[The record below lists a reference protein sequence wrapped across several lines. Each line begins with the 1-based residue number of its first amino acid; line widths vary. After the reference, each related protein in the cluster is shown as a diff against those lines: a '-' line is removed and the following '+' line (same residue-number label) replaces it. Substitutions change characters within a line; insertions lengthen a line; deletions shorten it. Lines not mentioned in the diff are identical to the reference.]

1 MQFRRGAPW
10 QRRDR
15 IRPVLIATLVAIP
28 LAVGVVVG
36 VKVADPGQGASL
48 ALSANRSGLG
58 HSHLHPGHH
67 RGTVQAGGTGMDL
80 SQTPAQAA
88 KSMNCTLQVP
98 ANPLSA
104 RGLATPY
111 VLGDGCQMSNAD
123 LQAYVEAD
131 IINPRTGSIKVY
143 NPLVITD
150 GTQPAARP
158 VPPRVPRGD
167 VVGIMFGFN
176 GDNLMLTSTGHSLQ
190 QGNCVNGLGQSL
202 FTQVAYCNSP
212 AFYRAANRDI
222 ARGLLKIPPLATG
235 NDGKLCP
242 TTRDFSVV
250 DQDQSDNVVTTY
262 LLTSTGQTAQD
273 SPGNAAALGGATPIN
288 NGSDNAL
295 VNKFMDPALGCTPYE
310 FHDKTM
316 PGKMSGSQI
325 TDELLAAADQ
335 AAPVALV
342 PLNDPMTLVGN
353 NESVTK
359 TNLYRAGV
367 DQPMVGQGQTADT
380 PRTYCKDMMQIGM
393 ARIALDKKQFSS
405 FASPVPDTGN
415 NLFTFMAAR
424 LSASFGNLGCGALL
438 NAPNPVKLTLDAN
451 GVATAASFSPLRI
464 GSLPGGVQ
472 PSASA
477 SATPATTPTASGTAT
492 ATPTPTPAGT
502 ATATPTPTRSRRGGQ
517 ATTGTQSSPGAQS
530 STGTQGGTQ
539 RWHDQIGRA
548 HHI

>member
-10 QRRDR
+10 QRGDR

-48 ALSANRSGLG
+48 TLSANRAGLG
-58 HSHLHPGHH
+58 HRHHHGHH
-67 RGTVQAGGTGMDL
+67 RGSVQVGGTGMDL

-143 NPLVITD
+143 NPLVITE

-176 GDNLMLTSTGHSLQ
+176 GDNLMLTGTGNSLQ

-222 ARGLLKIPPLATG
+222 TRGLLKIPPLGTG
-235 NDGKLCP
+235 NDGQTCP
-242 TTRDFSVV
+242 TVRDFAVV

-262 LLTSTGQTAQD
+262 LLTSSGQTAQD

-335 AAPVALV
+335 AVPVALV
-342 PLNDPMTLVGN
+342 PLNDPMTQVNGHN
-353 NESVTK
+353 NVTK

-367 DQPMVGQGQTADT
+367 DQPMVGQAQTPDT
-380 PRTYCKDMMQIGM
+380 PRNYCKDMMQIGM
-393 ARIALDKKQFSS
+393 ARIALDEKQFSN
-405 FASPVPDTGN
+405 FASPVPDTGS

-451 GVATAASFSPLRI
+451 GVATAASFSPLAI
-464 GSLPGGVQ
+464 GTLPGGVE

-477 SATPATTPTASGTAT
+477 TATPSASASGTAT
-492 ATPTPTPAGT
+492 ATPTPTGT
-502 ATATPTPTRSRRGGQ
+502 ATATPTPTRTRRGGQ
-517 ATTGTQSSPGAQS
+517 GSTGTQSSAP
-530 STGTQGGTQ
+530 TQGGTQ
-539 RWHDQIGRA
+539 RWHNRIGRP
-548 HHI
+548 HHM

>member
-1 MQFRRGAPW
+1 MQFRRGAPG

-48 ALSANRSGLG
+48 ALSANRAGLG
-58 HSHLHPGHH
+58 HSHQHHGHH
-67 RGTVQAGGTGMDL
+67 RGSVQVGGTGMDL

-88 KSMNCTLQVP
+88 QSMNCTLLVP

-131 IINPRTGSIKVY
+131 IINPRTGSLKVY
-143 NPLVITD
+143 NPLVITE

-158 VPPRVPRGD
+158 VPPRVARGD

-176 GDNLMLTSTGHSLQ
+176 GDNLMLTGTGNSLQ

-222 ARGLLKIPPLATG
+222 ARGLLKIPPLGTG
-235 NDGKLCP
+235 NDGQTCP
-242 TTRDFSVV
+242 TVRGFAVV

-262 LLTSTGQTAQD
+262 LLTSGGQTAQD
-273 SPGNAAALGGATPIN
+273 SPANAAALGGATPIN

-335 AAPVALV
+335 AVPVALV
-342 PLNDPMTLVGN
+342 PLNDPMTQVNGHSN
-353 NESVTK
+353 VTK

-367 DQPMVGQGQTADT
+367 DQSMVSQAQTPDT
-380 PRTYCKDMMQIGM
+380 PRNYCKDMMQIGM
-393 ARIALDKKQFSS
+393 ARIALDEKQFSN

-451 GVATAASFSPLRI
+451 GVATAASFSPLAI
-464 GSLPGGVQ
+464 GTLPGGVE

-477 SATPATTPTASGTAT
+477 TATPSASASGTAT
-492 ATPTPTPAGT
+492 ATPTPTGT
-502 ATATPTPTRSRRGGQ
+502 ATATPTPAPTRTRRGGPGS
-517 ATTGTQSSPGAQS
+517 TGTQSSTP
-530 STGTQGGTQ
+530 TQGGTQ
-539 RWHDQIGRA
+539 RWHNRIGRP
-548 HHI
+548 HHM

>member
-36 VKVADPGQGASL
+36 AKVADPGQGASL
-48 ALSANRSGLG
+48 TLSANRAGLG
-58 HSHLHPGHH
+58 HHHHGHH
-67 RGTVQAGGTGMDL
+67 RGSVQVGGTGMDL

-131 IINPRTGSIKVY
+131 IINPRTGSLKVY
-143 NPLVITD
+143 NPLVITE

-176 GDNLMLTSTGHSLQ
+176 GDNLMLTSTGNSLQ
-190 QGNCVNGLGQSL
+190 QGTCVNGLGQSL

-222 ARGLLKIPPLATG
+222 ARGLLKIPPLGTG
-235 NDGKLCP
+235 NDGQTCP
-242 TTRDFSVV
+242 TVRDFAVV

-262 LLTSTGQTAQD
+262 LLTANGQTAQD
-273 SPGNAAALGGATPIN
+273 SPGNATALGGATPIN

-335 AAPVALV
+335 AVPVALV
-342 PLNDPMTLVGN
+342 PLNDPMTQVNGHN
-353 NESVTK
+353 NVTK

-367 DQPMVGQGQTADT
+367 DQPVVGQAQTPDT
-380 PRTYCKDMMQIGM
+380 PRNYCKDMMQIGM
-393 ARIALDKKQFSS
+393 ARIALDEKQFSN

-451 GVATAASFSPLRI
+451 GVATAASFSPLAI
-464 GSLPGGVQ
+464 GTLPGGVE

-477 SATPATTPTASGTAT
+477 SATPTATPTTSGTAT
-492 ATPTPTPAGT
+492 ATPTVTGT
-502 ATATPTPTRSRRGGQ
+502 KGGGQ
-517 ATTGTQSSPGAQS
+517 GSTGTQS
-530 STGTQGGTQ
+530 STGTQGGT
-539 RWHDQIGRA
+539 RSWHNRIGRP
-548 HHI
+548 HHM

>member
-15 IRPVLIATLVAIP
+15 TRPVLIATLVAIP

-36 VKVADPGQGASL
+36 VQVADPGHGGSV

-58 HSHLHPGHH
+58 HHHHH
-67 RGTVQAGGTGMDL
+67 RGTVQVGGVGMGL

-88 KSMNCTLQVP
+88 QSMNCTLQVP
-98 ANPLSA
+98 ANPLSP

-123 LQAYVEAD
+123 LQAFVEAD
-131 IINPRTGSIKVY
+131 IINPRTGSLKVY
-143 NPLVITD
+143 NPLVITQ

-158 VPPRVPRGD
+158 VPPRVRRGD

-176 GDNLMLTSTGHSLQ
+176 GDNLMLTSAGNSLQ
-190 QGNCVNGLGQSL
+190 QGNCVNGLGRSL

-212 AFYRAANRDI
+212 AFYAAANRDI
-222 ARGLLKIPPLATG
+222 ARGLLKIPPLGTG
-235 NDGKLCP
+235 SDGQACP
-242 TTRDFSVV
+242 TTRSFAVV

-262 LLTSTGQTAQD
+262 LLTGSGQTAQA
-273 SPGNAAALGGATPIN
+273 SPANAAALGGATPIN

-310 FHDKTM
+310 FHDKTA

-335 AAPVALV
+335 AVPVALV
-342 PLNDPMTLVGN
+342 PLNDPMTQVGGN
-353 NESVTK
+353 NSMAK

-367 DQPMVGQGQTADT
+367 DQTPVGGAQTADT
-380 PRTYCKDMMQIGM
+380 PANYCKDMMQIGM
-393 ARIALDKKQFSS
+393 ARTALDEKQFSN
-405 FASPVPDTGN
+405 FASPVPATGS
-415 NLFTFMAAR
+415 NLFTFLAAR
-424 LSASFGNLGCGALL
+424 LSASFQNLGCGALL
-438 NAPNPVKLTLDAN
+438 NAPDPVKLTLDGN
-451 GVATAASFSPLRI
+451 GVATAASFTPLAI
-464 GSLPGGVQ
+464 GTLPGGVE
-472 PSASA
+472 PAASA
-477 SATPATTPTASGTAT
+477 SATPTVSASGTAAAT
-492 ATPTPTPAGT
+492 ATPTPAGT
-502 ATATPTPTRSRRGGQ
+502 PTATPTATASQ
-517 ATTGTQSSPGAQS
+517 AGLS
-530 STGTQGGTQ
+530 TQGTSTQGTSTQ
-539 RWHDQIGRA
+539 GTSTQGTSTRGWHNRIGRP

>member
-15 IRPVLIATLVAIP
+15 TRPVLIATLVAIP

-36 VKVADPGQGASL
+36 VKVADPGVGGPA
-48 ALSANRSGLG
+48 ALSANQSGLR
-58 HSHLHPGHH
+58 HSHHHHGHH
-67 RGTVQAGGTGMDL
+67 GSVQVGGTVLGL
-80 SQTPAQAA
+80 SQSPAQAA
-88 KSMNCTLQVP
+88 QSMNCTLQVP

-131 IINPRTGSIKVY
+131 IINPRTGRIKVY
-143 NPLVITD
+143 NPLVITE

-176 GDNLMLTSTGHSLQ
+176 GDNLRLTSTGRSLQ
-190 QGNCVNGLGQSL
+190 QGNCVNGLGRSL

-222 ARGLLKIPPLATG
+222 ARGLLKIPPLGTG
-235 NDGKLCP
+235 NDGRPCP

-262 LLTSTGQTAQD
+262 LLTASGQTAQD
-273 SPGNAAALGGATPIN
+273 SPGNATALAGATPIN

-342 PLNDPMTLVGN
+342 PLNDPMTLVGS
-353 NESVTK
+353 NESMTK

-380 PRTYCKDMMQIGM
+380 PRTYCKDMMRIGM
-393 ARIALDKKQFSS
+393 PRIALDEKQFSS
-405 FASPVPDTGN
+405 FASPVPATGD

-451 GVATAASFSPLRI
+451 GVATAASFSRLAI
-464 GSLPGGVQ
+464 GTLPGGVE

-477 SATPATTPTASGTAT
+477 SASATATATPSASASGTAT
-492 ATPTPTPAGT
+492 ATPTPAGT
-502 ATATPTPTRSRRGGQ
+502 ATATPTPTPTTTATQGSGQ
-517 ATTGTQSSPGAQS
+517 ASTGAQA
-530 STGTQGGTQ
+530 STATQGGT
-539 RWHDQIGRA
+539 RSWHNRIGRP
-548 HHI
+548 HHM